1 MNIGAY
7 DLIIDDYREQRQI
20 TNQEEWSS
28 VVQRGT
34 TIVMRVVMVQQT
46 DEKKYKCPFCESWK
60 KIVMGSAGLTGGAL
74 TLPFNYHGFLM
85 KAYTVVPASDISR
98 SQRTT

>member
-7 DLIIDDYREQRQI
+7 DLIIDDGREQRQL
-20 TNQEEWSS
+20 TNQEEWSN

-46 DEKKYKCPFCESWK
+46 DEKKYKCPLCTFWNLQEGYGHSSIDWWD
-60 KIVMGSAGLTGGAL
+60 
-74 TLPFNYHGFLM
+74 FNSSH
-85 KAYTVVPASDISR
+85 
-98 SQRTT
+98 